1 MVSLIVHRT
10 FVAPPPNA
18 LIFLKLWHNYSRLRV
33 PCPGTAQIA
42 AHDCSKPP
50 MKHSSS
56 PHCADCAAAVSRL
69 PRHAGRALIWIYR
82 HTLSPLV
89 GYNCRHLPTCS
100 VYGDEA
106 IERFGL
112 WAGGWMTL
120 ARLLRCQPW
129 GTSGIDNVPLTPPP
143 GARWYLPWR
152 FGRWRGVNAPSS

>member
-1 MVSLIVHRT
+1 VTTLFVYRT
-10 FVAPPPNA
+10 FAAPPRKP
-18 LIFLKLWHNYSRLRV
+18 LIFLKLWHNCLRGWV
-33 PCPGTAQIA
+33 PCPGTAQIRA
-42 AHDCSKPP
+42 QHSSKTP

-56 PHCADCAAAVSRL
+56 RYCEDCADAAARL
-69 PRHAGRALIWIYR
+69 PRNAGRALIWIYR

-89 GYNCRHLPTCS
+89 GFNCRHLPTCS

-112 WAGGWMTL
+112 WGGGWMTL

-129 GTSGIDNVPLTPPP
+129 GTSGIDNVPLTRPA

-152 FGRWRGVNAPSS
+152 FGRWRGVNAP